1 VIIPCIDLMDGA
13 VVQLVQGREKALE
26 GGSPDAM
33 LEKFAAFPVIQV
45 IDLDAAIGRGS
56 NEAIVEWLATKA
68 RTRVGGGVRTAEKAR
83 RLLDLGAEKIIVG
96 TAAFSPNGPNETFLR
111 ELAASVPRE
120 AILLALDSKG
130 GRIVVK
136 GWRESLDISAVD
148 VIRALESHC
157 GGFLCTYVDK
167 EGMMQ
172 GTDLEWFR
180 SLRAATAHEI
190 TAAGGITTYE
200 EITALQQMDIHAAV
214 GMAVYTGRLDL
225 ARLATMSLPYAPSP
239 SAGNPKT

>member
-1 VIIPCIDLMDGA
+1 MIIPCIDLMDGA

-26 GGSPDAM
+26 GESPEAM
-33 LEKFAAFPVIQV
+33 LAKFAAFPVIQV

-56 NEAIVEWLATKA
+56 NESIVEWLATRA
-68 RTRVGGGVRTAEKAR
+68 RTRIGGGIRTVEKAR
-83 RLLDLGAEKIIVG
+83 RLLDLGAEKVIVG
-96 TAAFSPNGPNETFLR
+96 TAAFSSDGPNTAFLR
-111 ELAASVPRE
+111 ELTATVPKESV
-120 AILLALDSKG
+120 LLALDSRG

-136 GWRESLDISAVD
+136 GWRESLELSAVE
-148 VIRALESHC
+148 VIRALEPYC

-172 GTDLEWFR
+172 GTDLDWFR
-180 SLRAATAHEI
+180 SLRAATSHEI

-200 EITALQQMDIHAAV
+200 EVEALQKMQVHAAV

-225 ARLATMSLPYAPSP
+225 ARLALM
-239 SAGNPKT
+239 